1 MSLSKTELIKF
12 ELGLDPQNLDQSKI
26 IAKVI
31 GYGEIS
37 TVFEIEGDINNA
49 YKRLALFE
57 NRKSAENYAKIYK
70 TYCDFLRTTGL
81 NLPEDKTVIID
92 NDNRATV
99 LYIIQRKLDPKNFA
113 HKLILN
119 YNEQQASDL
128 LEQICVE
135 IEKVWKYNSE
145 NKPNIEIAID
155 GQLSN
160 WVIDNNGKIYYID
173 TSTPL
178 FKINDIEQLDP
189 ELILKT
195 APSFLRWIL
204 RLFFLKDVMS
214 RYYEPQ
220 SVYTDLIANL
230 YKEQCPDLVPVAIT
244 IINKIIKE
252 SEEKFDIEKINKYY
266 KEDKLIW
273 TLFLAF
279 RKFDRF
285 LKIKIFHKRYEYILP
300 GKIKR

>member
-1 MSLSKTELIKF
+1 MRFSETELIAF
-12 ELGLDPQNLDQSKI
+12 ESGLDPLYLNQSKI
-26 IAKVI
+26 PAKVI

-37 TVFEIEGDINNA
+37 TVFEIDGDEKNA

-57 NRKSAENYAKIYK
+57 NRESAEDYTNIYNAYCNY
-70 TYCDFLRTTGL
+70 LRKSGL
-81 NLPEDKTVIID
+81 NLPDDETVIID

-99 LYIIQRKLDPKNFA
+99 LYIVQSKLDPKNFA

-119 YNEQQASDL
+119 YTEQQASEIL
-128 LEQICVE
+128 TKICGE
-135 IEKVWKYNSE
+135 IEKVWKFNSQNNPDLE
-145 NKPNIEIAID
+145 FALD

-160 WVIDNNGKIYYID
+160 WVIENDYKIFYVD

-178 FKINDIEQLDP
+178 FKIKDVEQLNPD
-189 ELILKT
+189 LILKT

-204 RLFFLKDVMS
+204 RLFFLKDVMN
-214 RYYEPQ
+214 RYYEPR
-220 SVYTDLIANL
+220 SVYMDLIANL
-230 YKEQCPDLVPVAIT
+230 HKEQRPDLVPIAID
-244 IINKIIKE
+244 IVNKYIKE
-252 SEEKFDIEKINKYY
+252 PDKKFDIGEINKYY

-285 LKIKIFHKRYEYILP
+285 LKSKIFHKRYEYILP

>member
-1 MSLSKTELIKF
+1 MSLSDNELITF
-12 ELGLDPQNLDQSKI
+12 ESGLDPLNLKNSKI
-26 IAKVI
+26 PAMVI

-37 TVFEIEGDINNA
+37 TVFEIDGDENNA

-57 NRKSAENYAKIYK
+57 DRNSAEDYTKIYNA
-70 TYCDFLRTTGL
+70 YCDYLRNTGL

-92 NDNRATV
+92 NDKRATI
-99 LYIIQRKLDPKNFA
+99 LYIVQRKLDPENFA

-119 YNEQQASDL
+119 YSEQQASDL
-128 LEQICVE
+128 LTKICDE
-135 IEKVWKYNSE
+135 IEKVWKFNSK
-145 NKPNIEIAID
+145 NKPDLEIALD

-160 WVIDNNGKIYYID
+160 WVIENDNKIFYID

-178 FKINDIEQLDP
+178 FKIKNVEQLNPD
-189 ELILKT
+189 LILKT
-195 APSFLRWIL
+195 APSFLRWVL
-204 RLFFLKDVMS
+204 RLFFLKDVMN
-214 RYYEPQ
+214 RYYEPR
-220 SVYTDLIANL
+220 SVYMDLIANL
-230 YKEQCPDLVPVAIT
+230 HKEQRPDLVPIAID
-244 IINKIIKE
+244 IVNKYIKE
-252 SEEKFDIEKINKYY
+252 PDKKFDIDEINKYY

-285 LKIKIFHKRYEYILP
+285 LKSKIFHQRYEYILP